1 MCGGCGTPP
10 PSANWYEAGVENSSR
25 GRAQALQRLA
35 DAAGWLLKTT
45 GVKIHAQPA
54 SRSLMMRAPTGR
66 TILIRQFGE
75 ITPAAQALGS
85 PRINPLVGMGEVPGN
100 SRTETCG

>member
-25 GRAQALQRLA
+25 GRAQALQRLV

-45 GVKIHAQPA
+45 GVKIQAESA

-66 TILIRQFGE
+66 TIMIRQFDE
-75 ITPAAQALGS
+75 IAPAAQALGS
-85 PRINPLVGMGEVPGN
+85 PRINPLAGMVGVPRSN
-100 SRTETCG
+100 RTETCG

>member
-35 DAAGWLLKTT
+35 DAAGSLFKAT
-45 GVKIHAQPA
+45 GVKIQAQPA
-54 SRSLMMRAPTGR
+54 SRSLMMQAPTGR
-66 TILIRQFGE
+66 TIMIRQFGE
-75 ITPAAQALGS
+75 ISPAAQALGS
-85 PRINPLVGMGEVPGN
+85 PRINPLAGMGGVSGN
-100 SRTETCG
+100 NRTETCG